1 MKKSDFI
8 FSIAAIMMSV
18 FCLTSCKEGGVVEPV
33 PEPEPEPEVITFEV
47 TPSVESLVFEAA
59 RPEVYE
65 FAVETNDST
74 WEVTSDAEWC
84 VIAQSETGFTVTA
97 EPSVSFEPMTPGTVT
112 IKSSDTTYATFAVE
126 QNELKMWFGGSE
138 DGWATIWHNGEKS
151 LLEAANINDIHV
163 EADGT
168 MHIVGYNSAGM
179 GGSEG
184 WYWSEATGFSYVQTV
199 SGSSQM
205 CSSVTMDESAGDVY
219 YSSYEYWSEY
229 DEELGY
235 PVNQFL
241 ASYWKNLEQNVVVES
256 GYAEAGTVAV
266 EDGNVYITVEDNGVP
281 CYYKNGERHE
291 IDDFGSTQV
300 ELASMIVKDGNVYI
314 SGFYLDVDKF
324 VACWWVNGEG
334 YDIPSDVS
342 INVYGIDV
350 DDEGNVYIVGSEGL
364 GLNRKAVYWKNG
376 EMISLTDYGNAVAS
390 IIYVIGDHVLCAGIE
405 REEGMS
411 NYIIKYWLDGQET
424 SLTDGSTNAALGS
437 LFIR

>member
-1 MKKSDFI
+1 MEIDCQAVLVPS
-8 FSIAAIMMSV
+8 
-18 FCLTSCKEGGVVEPV
+18 V

-59 RPEVYE
+59 RPETYE

-97 EPSVSFEPMTPGTVT
+97 EPSVSLEPMTPGTVT
-112 IKSSDTTYATFAVE
+112 IKSADTTYATFAVE
-126 QNELKMWFGGSE
+126 QNGLQMWIGGSE
-138 DGWATIWHNGEKS
+138 DNWATIWYNGEKS
-151 LLEAANINDIHV
+151 LIEAANINDMYV

-168 MHIVGYNSAGM
+168 IHLVGYNSAGM
-179 GGSEG
+179 GGSQG

-205 CSSVTMDESAGDVY
+205 CNSVTMDEQAGDVY

-235 PVNQFL
+235 PVNQFK
-241 ASYWKNLEQNVVVES
+241 ASYWKNMEQNVVLES
-256 GYAEAGTVAV
+256 RYAEAGKVAV
-266 EDGNVYITVEDNGVP
+266 EDGNVYITVEDSGVP
-281 CYYKNGERHE
+281 CYYKNGERYE
-291 IDDFGSTQV
+291 MDDFGSTQV
-300 ELASMIVKDGNVYI
+300 ELASMTVKDGNVYVC
-314 SGFYLDVDKF
+314 GFYLDVDKF

-334 YDIPSDVS
+334 YDVPSDVS
-342 INVYGIDV
+342 VNVYAIDV
-350 DDEGNVYIVGSEGL
+350 DDEGNVYISGSEGL

-390 IIYVIGDHVLCAGIE
+390 EIYVIGDHVLCAGIE
-405 REEGMS
+405 REEGS
-411 NYIIKYWLDGQET
+411 NYRIKYWLDGQET
-424 SLTDGSTNAALGS
+424 VMTDGTTNAVLGS